1 MTKRMIIML
10 AIVGAV
16 FAAIIGY
23 QMFVASMMKQMLTA
37 NAQPPATVTAAK
49 ARIETWQSQLGAV
62 GTLRSLQG
70 VEISNEVAGI
80 VKKVHFKSGDTAAK
94 GDLLLELNAD
104 DNLAQLDALKAA
116 EKLAEITFER
126 DTGQF
131 EAKAISRAQLDAS
144 EADLKSK
151 TAQVAQQQ
159 AIIAKKRIRAPFSGR
174 LGITMVNPG
183 QYLNAAESIVSL
195 QNTKSLYV
203 DFALP
208 QKYLGALKTS
218 GIISVASDAFA
229 GEHFAGRISAINPA
243 VDANTRNVRVEGV
256 IDNEG
261 GRLAP
266 GMFVNVRLDSGAP
279 RDYITLPQTA
289 IGFNAYGS
297 TVFIAR
303 KEKSGDQAGG
313 EAALI
318 AQQVFVKTGDTRGDQ
333 VAILEGIDE
342 GDMVVTSGQLKLK
355 NGTPLIINND
365 VLPANDPS
373 PRPQEQ

>member
-1 MTKRMIIML
+1 MTKRMMIML
-10 AIVGAV
+10 IIVGAV

-37 NAQPPATVTAAK
+37 NVQPPATVTAVQ
-49 ARIETWQSQLGAV
+49 ARVETWQPQLGAV
-62 GTLRSLQG
+62 GTLRALQG
-70 VEISNEVAGI
+70 VEVSNEVAGI
-80 VKKVHFKSGDTAAK
+80 VKKVHFKSGDVVAR

-116 EKLAEITFER
+116 EKFAEITLIR
-126 DTGQF
+126 DTDQF
-131 EAKAISRAQLDAS
+131 KAKAISRARLDAS
-144 EADLKSK
+144 EADLESK

-174 LGITMVNPG
+174 LGVTTVNPG
-183 QYLNAAESIVSL
+183 QYLNAAEPIVSL

-203 DFALP
+203 DFAMP
-208 QKYLGALKTS
+208 QKHLGALKV
-218 GIISVASDAFA
+218 GGNISLSSDAFA
-229 GEHFAGRISAINPA
+229 GERFAGRISAVNPA
-243 VDANTRNVRVEGV
+243 VDASTRNVRVEGV
-256 IDNEG
+256 IDNEAG
-261 GRLAP
+261 KLAP
-266 GMFVNVRLDSGAP
+266 GMFVKVRLDAGAP
-279 RDYITLPQTA
+279 SDYITLPQTA

-303 KEKSGDQAGG
+303 KDEPDDQAGG
-313 EAALI
+313 ETALT

-333 VAILEGIDE
+333 VAILEGVKE

-373 PRPQEQ
+373 PTPQEQ